1 MKTILVIDDMD
12 LFREPIAAAL
22 RARGFETLTAGDGHS
37 GLRIARN
44 HRPDLVLLDMAMPQ
58 MDGLAVLAAMRVDA
72 RLKNLPVIL
81 LTAVAER
88 DYVVRAAKFGV
99 KHYLLKTQF
108 SLDQLVDRVRQVLEE
123 YGRGESSADEQS
135 PMAAPAGA
143 ASAPGSPAG
152 ATASVAT
159 FTAAASGE
167 PALEAPDSAGPSGDP
182 LQRLKTL
189 KSLLTRSEMLER
201 LDSAGELQ
209 GLSPTVSHVLRLTES
224 ADSTMEEIARVI
236 KQDYAVAIKILRLAN
251 SVAYGRGQA
260 IDTVDKAVGRLGLS
274 QIRQAMLNLN
284 VMHRFT
290 SSGQYGRINGGQFWE
305 HSIGVGIIAAQIAR
319 CRSTEEAD
327 LAFTMGLV
335 HDLGRLMFAQE
346 LGDVYE
352 QVLATADD
360 LGLPLELVESK
371 LLILNHAEAM
381 DRLLHAWKFPKDFID
396 PIVFHHLSVENIRHV
411 APKRLVEVATLAL
424 ADRLCHALVIGH
436 SGNHVLS
443 PFDEYCQALR
453 LEPQVIANIEEVAL
467 RETRDLKLALMA
479 ESKDGAWTDAREEL
493 HEALGGPVRPL
504 VVCDHPRTDA
514 VRLFCDQIRAA
525 GEEAPDVAV
534 VHLTSEGAW
543 TRLSQRL
550 PEMEAQEGVRNLPL
564 IIIAPPQESGR
575 RIEAPPGRP
584 TQFLHSPVVV
594 ARLVEALRRA
604 VRRERR
610 AAAA

>member
-22 RARGFETLTAGDGHS
+22 RSRGFETLTAGDGHS

-72 RLKNLPVIL
+72 RLKDLPVIL

-108 SLDQLVDRVRQVLEE
+108 SLDQLVNRVRQVLEE
-123 YGRGESSADEQS
+123 YGRGESTAEEECEGNGPPSQAALPAISSDAAVAPPAPS
-135 PMAAPAGA
+135 PGLPEAPQDVEAGA
-143 ASAPGSPAG
+143 D
-152 ATASVAT
+152 
-159 FTAAASGE
+159 AAV
-167 PALEAPDSAGPSGDP
+167 
-182 LQRLKTL
+182 RLKSL

-201 LDSAGELQ
+201 LDGAGELQ
-209 GLSPTVSHVLRLTES
+209 GLSPTVSHVLRLTENP
-224 ADSTMEEIARVI
+224 DSTMEEIARVI

-251 SVAYGRGQA
+251 SVVYGRGQA

-284 VMHRFT
+284 VMNRFK
-290 SSGQYGRINGGQFWE
+290 SSGQYGRLNGGQFWE
-305 HSIGVGIIAAQIAR
+305 HSIGVGIIAAQIAQT
-319 CRSTEEAD
+319 RSAEEAD

-346 LGDVYE
+346 LGDLYE
-352 QVLATADD
+352 RVLVTAND
-360 LGLPLELVESK
+360 LGLPLEQVESK

-411 APKRLVEVATLAL
+411 APKRLTEVATLAL

-436 SGNHVLS
+436 SGNHVLY

-453 LEPQVIANIEEVAL
+453 LEPQVIANIEQVAL

-525 GEEAPDVAV
+525 GDETPDVAV
-534 VHLTSEGAW
+534 VHLAGEGAW

-550 PEMEAQEGVRNLPL
+550 TTMEEEAGAKNLPL
-564 IIIAPPQESGR
+564 IIIAPASESSR
-575 RIEAPPGRP
+575 KIEAPPGRR

-594 ARLVEALRRA
+594 SRLVDALRRA
-604 VRRERR
+604 VRPEQMSK
-610 AAAA
+610 AA

>member
-22 RARGFETLTAGDGHS
+22 RSRGFETLTAGDGHS

-72 RLKNLPVIL
+72 RLKDLPVIL

-88 DYVVRAAKFGV
+88 DYVVRAARFGV

-108 SLDQLVDRVRQVLEE
+108 SLDQLVNRVRQVLEE
-123 YGRGESSADEQS
+123 YDRGESTSEEECERNGLPAKAALPAIPSDAAVA
-135 PMAAPAGA
+135 PAAP
-143 ASAPGSPAG
+143 APGSP
-152 ATASVAT
+152 
-159 FTAAASGE
+159 
-167 PALEAPDSAGPSGDP
+167 EAPECAGTGADSAV
-182 LQRLKTL
+182 RLKSL

-201 LDSAGELQ
+201 LDGAGELQ
-209 GLSPTVSHVLRLTES
+209 GLSPTVSHVLRLTDNP
-224 ADSTMEEIARVI
+224 DSTMEEIARVI

-251 SVAYGRGQA
+251 SVVYGRGQA

-284 VMHRFT
+284 VMHRFK
-290 SSGQYGRINGGQFWE
+290 SSGQYGRLNGGQFWE
-305 HSIGVGIIAAQIAR
+305 HSIGVGIIAAQIAQT
-319 CRSTEEAD
+319 RSAEEAD

-346 LGDVYE
+346 LGDLYE
-352 QVLATADD
+352 KVLATADE
-360 LGLPLELVESK
+360 LGLPLEQVESK

-411 APKRLVEVATLAL
+411 APKRLTEVATLAL

-436 SGNHVLS
+436 SGNHVLY
-443 PFDEYCQALR
+443 PLDEYCQVLR
-453 LEPQVIANIEEVAL
+453 LEPQVIANIEQVAL

-504 VVCDHPRTDA
+504 VVCDHPRIDA
-514 VRLFCDQIRAA
+514 VRLFCDQIRTA
-525 GEEAPDVAV
+525 GDETPDVAV
-534 VHLTSEGAW
+534 VHLTGEGAW

-550 PEMEAQEGVRNLPL
+550 ATMEEEAGAKNLPL
-564 IIIAPPQESGR
+564 IIIAPASESSR
-575 RIEAPPGRP
+575 KIEAPPGRR
-584 TQFLHSPVVV
+584 TQFLRSPVVV
-594 ARLVEALRRA
+594 SRLVEALRRA
-604 VRRERR
+604 VRPEQMAK
-610 AAAA
+610 AA

>member
-22 RARGFETLTAGDGHS
+22 RSRGFETLTAGDGHS

-72 RLKNLPVIL
+72 RLKDLPVIL

-108 SLDQLVDRVRQVLEE
+108 SLDQLVNRVRQVLEE
-123 YGRGESSADEQS
+123 HGQGESGADEEGRIA
-135 PMAAPAGA
+135 PAAGEVAGAAPAA
-143 ASAPGSPAG
+143 AAAI
-152 ATASVAT
+152 
-159 FTAAASGE
+159 AAASFDAPS
-167 PALEAPDSAGPSGDP
+167 PAAAAVDAPPSAGPPADSA
-182 LQRLKTL
+182 QRLKAL
-189 KSLLTRSEMLER
+189 KSLVTRSEMLER
-201 LDSAGELQ
+201 LDTAGELQ
-209 GLSPTVSHVLRLTES
+209 GLSPTVAHVLRLTENP
-224 ADSTMEEIARVI
+224 DSTMEEIARVI

-251 SVAYGRGQA
+251 SVVYGRGQA

-284 VMHRFT
+284 VMNRFK
-290 SSGQYGRINGGQFWE
+290 SSGQYGRLNGGQFWE
-305 HSIGVGIIAAQIAR
+305 HSIGVGIIAAQIAQT
-319 CRSTEEAD
+319 RSAEEAD

-346 LGDVYE
+346 LGDLYE
-352 QVLATADD
+352 RVLVTAND
-360 LGLPLELVESK
+360 LGLPLEQVESK

-411 APKRLVEVATLAL
+411 APRRLTEVATLAL

-436 SGNHVLS
+436 SGNHVLY

-453 LEPQVIANIEEVAL
+453 LEPQVIANIEQVAL

-525 GEEAPDVAV
+525 GDETPDVAV
-534 VHLTSEGAW
+534 VHLAGEGAW

-550 PEMEAQEGVRNLPL
+550 TTKEEEAGAKNLPL
-564 IIIAPPQESGR
+564 IIIAPASESSR
-575 RIEAPPGRP
+575 KIEAPPGRR

-594 ARLVEALRRA
+594 SRLVDALRRA
-604 VRRERR
+604 VRPEQMSK
-610 AAAA
+610 AA

>member
-22 RARGFETLTAGDGHS
+22 RSRGFETLTAGDGHS

-72 RLKNLPVIL
+72 RLKDLPVIL

-88 DYVVRAAKFGV
+88 DYVVRAARFGV

-108 SLDQLVDRVRQVLEE
+108 SLDQLVNRVRQVLEE
-123 YGRGESSADEQS
+123 YDRGESTSEEECERNGLPAKAALPAIPSDAAVV
-135 PMAAPAGA
+135 PAAP
-143 ASAPGSPAG
+143 APGSP
-152 ATASVAT
+152 
-159 FTAAASGE
+159 
-167 PALEAPDSAGPSGDP
+167 EAPECAGTGADSAV
-182 LQRLKTL
+182 RLKSL

-201 LDSAGELQ
+201 LDGAGELQ
-209 GLSPTVSHVLRLTES
+209 GLSPTVSHVLRLTDNP
-224 ADSTMEEIARVI
+224 DSTMEEIARVI

-251 SVAYGRGQA
+251 SVVYGRGQA

-284 VMHRFT
+284 VMHRFK
-290 SSGQYGRINGGQFWE
+290 SSGQYGRLNGGQFWE
-305 HSIGVGIIAAQIAR
+305 HSIGVGIIAAQIAQT
-319 CRSTEEAD
+319 RSAEEAD

-346 LGDVYE
+346 LGDLYE
-352 QVLATADD
+352 KVLATADE
-360 LGLPLELVESK
+360 LGLPLEQVESK

-411 APKRLVEVATLAL
+411 APKRLTEVATLAL

-436 SGNHVLS
+436 SGNHVLY
-443 PFDEYCQALR
+443 PLDEYCQVLR
-453 LEPQVIANIEEVAL
+453 LEPQVIANIEQVAL

-514 VRLFCDQIRAA
+514 VRLFCDQIRTA
-525 GEEAPDVAV
+525 GDETPDVAV
-534 VHLTSEGAW
+534 VHLTGEGAW

-550 PEMEAQEGVRNLPL
+550 ATMEEEAGAKNLPL
-564 IIIAPPQESGR
+564 IIIAPAPEPGR
-575 RIEAPPGRP
+575 KIEAPPGRR
-584 TQFLHSPVVV
+584 TQFLRSPVVV
-594 ARLVEALRRA
+594 SRLVEALRRA
-604 VRRERR
+604 VRPEQMAK
-610 AAAA
+610 AA

>member
-22 RARGFETLTAGDGHS
+22 RSRGFETLTAGDGHS

-72 RLKNLPVIL
+72 RLKDLPVIL

-108 SLDQLVDRVRQVLEE
+108 SLDQLVNRVRQVLEE
-123 YGRGESSADEQS
+123 YGRGESTAEEECEGNGLPVQAALPAIASDAAVA
-135 PMAAPAGA
+135 PAAPSPESPEATQCVEAGA
-143 ASAPGSPAG
+143 D
-152 ATASVAT
+152 
-159 FTAAASGE
+159 AAV
-167 PALEAPDSAGPSGDP
+167 
-182 LQRLKTL
+182 RLKSL

-201 LDSAGELQ
+201 LDGAGELQ
-209 GLSPTVSHVLRLTES
+209 GLSPTVAHVLRLTENP
-224 ADSTMEEIARVI
+224 DSTMEEIARVI

-251 SVAYGRGQA
+251 SVVYGRGQA

-284 VMHRFT
+284 VMHRFK
-290 SSGQYGRINGGQFWE
+290 SSGQYGRLNGGQFWE
-305 HSIGVGIIAAQIAR
+305 HSIGVGIIAAQIAQT
-319 CRSTEEAD
+319 RSAEEAD

-346 LGDVYE
+346 LGDLYE
-352 QVLATADD
+352 KVLATANE
-360 LGLPLELVESK
+360 LGLPLEQVESK

-436 SGNHVLS
+436 SGNHVLY
-443 PFDEYCQALR
+443 PLDEYCQVLR
-453 LEPQVIANIEEVAL
+453 LEPQVIANIEQVAL
-467 RETRDLKLALMA
+467 RETQDLKLALMA

-514 VRLFCDQIRAA
+514 VRLFCDQVRTA
-525 GEEAPDVAV
+525 GDETPDVAV
-534 VHLTSEGAW
+534 VHLAGEGAW

-550 PEMEAQEGVRNLPL
+550 TTMEEEAGAKNLPL
-564 IIIAPPQESGR
+564 IIISPALESGR
-575 RIEAPPGRP
+575 KIEAPPGRR

-594 ARLVEALRRA
+594 SRLVEALRRA
-604 VRRERR
+604 VRPERMAK
-610 AAAA
+610 AA